1 MWHLLKQL
9 AQFSRESRKF
19 WLFPLVLSLIL
30 IGGFL
35 VVVQSSAIA
44 PVLYAIF

>member
-1 MWHLLKQL
+1 MWQLLKQL
-9 AQFSRESRKF
+9 AKFSIETRKF
-19 WLFPLVLSLIL
+19 WFFPVVLALVL

>member
-1 MWHLLKQL
+1 MWQLLKQL
-9 AQFSRESRKF
+9 ASFSRETRKF
-19 WLFPLVLSLIL
+19 WLVPLVLALIL